1 MVSKGNTYYFDSD
14 GKKVTGW
21 QMIEGALY
29 CFDNKGIMQ
38 RSGWVAKDDGKA
50 YLTDEGKA
58 LTGWQTINEKE
69 YYFDSKGIVATGEV
83 KIGLEKCKFNERV
96 S

>member
-1 MVSKGNTYYFDSD
+1 
-14 GKKVTGW
+14 
-21 QMIEGALY
+21 MIEGALY

-58 LTGWQTINEKE
+58 LTGWQTINEKRIL
-69 YYFDSKGIVATGEV
+69 F
-83 KIGLEKCKFNERV
+83 
-96 S
+96 

>member
-21 QMIEGALY
+21 QTIRMRSLY
-29 CFDNKGIMQ
+29 CFDEKELCRDPAGLPKMMEE
-38 RSGWVAKDDGKA
+38 A

-58 LTGWQTINEKE
+58 LSGWQTINEKNIILIP
-69 YYFDSKGIVATGEV
+69 KG
-83 KIGLEKCKFNERV
+83 L
-96 S
+96 